1 MEKRSWV
8 QVPKLRAIKRAI
20 CEIFIGK
27 ALLNLRDILWGTM
40 SNKNYP
46 RAFGGDETKTLQIAS
61 MFILFINF
69 RL

>member
-1 MEKRSWV
+1 MEKRSCA

-46 RAFGGDETKTLQIAS
+46 RALGTKQKHYKS
-61 MFILFINF
+61 RPCLFYS
-69 RL
+69 